1 MSIQEEREWGAGDE
15 MAGQGEDT
23 LVHWS
28 IGPVTVIRQLSWV
41 VVVLASSQLYMFYG
55 GARGEYLLPRGR
67 V

>member
-1 MSIQEEREWGAGDE
+1 MSIQEERERGAGDE

-41 VVVLASSQLYMFYG
+41 VVVLASS
-55 GARGEYLLPRGR
+55 
-67 V
+67 